1 MNVAKVI
8 FKYPNFYLVL
18 FITIHIEFIFDF
30 AYYSCTF
37 NFYDN
42 PNNLLRKYVN
52 DKNLKNESM
61 ENIIDQ
67 KIKNFDVNMREVFK
81 VQRVSD
87 NYLSKN

>member
-1 MNVAKVI
+1 VNVAKVI
-8 FKYPNFYLVL
+8 FKYPNFYFVL

-30 AYYSCTF
+30 VYYSFTF

-42 PNNLLRKYVN
+42 PINLLRKYVN
-52 DKNLKNESM
+52 DSKMKNEKM
-61 ENIIDQ
+61 EDFIDE

-87 NYLSKN
+87 NYLSNN